1 VYCLADTIFPEG
13 SAAEGLLSRGYVSRE
28 KHVPPPSGLHA
39 MKEGTDVEI
48 EVRGKVFATLKSVLA
63 APARSRFSWRISSAR
78 PRWRT

>member
-48 EVRGKVFATLKSVLA
+48 EVRGKGVRHAQVG
-63 APARSRFSWRISSAR
+63 ARR
-78 PRWRT
+78 PGP